1 MMINM
6 NIYKY
11 LLVTLL
17 FFIFS
22 GCDAEDIVLRP
33 IPTPVKQNSSIEDF
47 IHSIYVNYY
56 EGGPGINI
64 GGPETDILLS
74 PSLLQIMHHDN
85 ELVQGEAGFLDAD
98 PICECQDYGNIKVT
112 EIAVKK
118 INTSKSTAK
127 VSFINFERPTIVEFS
142 LLKINGLWH
151 IDDIS
156 SADMPSMRAG
166 LEREI
171 KELSSK

>member
-6 NIYKY
+6 KIYKY
-11 LLVTLL
+11 FLLAFL
-17 FFIFS
+17 FLMFL
-22 GCDAEDIVLRP
+22 GCDAEDVVVRP

-56 EGGPGINI
+56 ENGPGINI
-64 GGPETDILLS
+64 GSPETDVLLS
-74 PSLLQIMHHDN
+74 PTLLQIMHHDN

-98 PICECQDYGNIKVT
+98 PICECQDHNTIKVKK
-112 EIAVKK
+112 IVVKK
-118 INTSKSTAK
+118 INVSKFIAK
-127 VSFINFERPTIVEFS
+127 VSFINLEHLTTVEFS

-171 KELSSK
+171 KELSSH